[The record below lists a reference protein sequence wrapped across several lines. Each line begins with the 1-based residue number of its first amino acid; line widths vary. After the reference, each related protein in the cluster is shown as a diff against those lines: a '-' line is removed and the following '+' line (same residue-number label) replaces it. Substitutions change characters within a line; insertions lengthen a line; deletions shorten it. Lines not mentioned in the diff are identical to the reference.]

1 MKADHF
7 IASLYPAIEAILTG
21 IIATLIHLNA
31 RLDAVTKLL
40 IRFCESV
47 MKEDMEIIISIDG
60 INTQTATPYL
70 AEMGDYQICK
80 IL

>member
-1 MKADHF
+1 MSIEDLMKADHF

-40 IRFCESV
+40 IRFC
-47 MKEDMEIIISIDG
+47 
-60 INTQTATPYL
+60 
-70 AEMGDYQICK
+70 
-80 IL
+80 